1 VTAWES
7 RTPPDK
13 YSQRPPSG
21 GLCAFRLD
29 VPMPAD
35 RRPARDPGRRPARD
49 PGRRPQRRD
58 DRKPP
63 REDRGPR
70 DPRLPDDIDV
80 EDLDPEVL
88 NELRTLPEGLAE
100 MVAKHLVA
108 AQWALADD
116 DVEKA
121 AAHVA
126 AARRRASRVA
136 AVREASGIVL
146 YRQGEYAKALNELRT
161 ARRMTGSP
169 ALVPMMADCERG
181 LGRPERAIELLREI
195 DLRQVDPD
203 VRVEALLVLSGARA
217 DLDQID
223 AALVVLKVADLTEL
237 PPGAERARLQYG
249 YAAML
254 ERAGRVDEAAEWYAR
269 AEESE
274 DEESD

>member
-1 VTAWES
+1 
-7 RTPPDK
+7 
-13 YSQRPPSG
+13 
-21 GLCAFRLD
+21 
-29 VPMPAD
+29 MPAD
-35 RRPARDPGRRPARD
+35 RRPDRRP
-49 PGRRPQRRD
+49 RRD
-58 DRKPP
+58 ERPP

-70 DPRLPDDIDV
+70 DPRLPDDIEI

-116 DVEKA
+116 DVSRA

-161 ARRMTGSP
+161 LRRMTGSD
-169 ALVPMMADCERG
+169 AVVPMMADCERG
-181 LGRPERAIELLREI
+181 LGRPEKAVELLREL
-195 DLRQVDPD
+195 DLRTVDAD
-203 VRVEALLVLSGARA
+203 VRVEALLVLAGARA
-217 DLDQID
+217 DLGQLD
-223 AALVVLKVADLTEL
+223 AALVVLNVPDLTEL
-237 PPGAERARLQYG
+237 PAGIDRARLQHG

-254 ERAGRVDEAAEWYAR
+254 ERAGRTDEANAWFAR
-269 AEESE
+269 AEESDTE
-274 DEESD
+274 V